1 MSIFCL
7 RIHLGLHLTDGLE
20 GRRGSPK
27 VLQQASGKA
36 RAEPNLPL
44 PAPWVTAFLNLL
56 LCKGT
61 APVARWRPLHLTT
74 PLPHPVCPFPP
85 CFQGC
90 LHGLPAHVLTR
101 VCVHVL
107 GNGFL
112 WVCSGGSWEYCT
124 RRSTSPTAL
133 AHQATQ
139 PTPFPQPSQCSTLS
153 GKGGCRVNS
162 RRTFFVSGSGDF
174 SVSPFPPSASP
185 MGLRTSAASV
195 WCVLSSN
202 QRLEKVYFVLF
213 PSALP
218 GGLGTQP

>member
-36 RAEPNLPL
+36 RAEPKLPL
-44 PAPWVTAFLNLL
+44 PAPWATALLTLL

-61 APVARWRPLHLTT
+61 APIARWRPLQLTT
-74 PLPHPVCPFPP
+74 PLPHPVCPFPALFP
-85 CFQGC
+85 R
-90 LHGLPAHVLTR
+90 LPTRPSCACAHTR
-101 VCVHVL
+101 VRPRARKWL
-107 GNGFL
+107 PPGLFL
-112 WVCSGGSWEYCT
+112 WALGVLYKAIYQSGSSCPSCHASNPLPPTKPVLHPLWEG
-124 RRSTSPTAL
+124 RMQSEL
-133 AHQATQ
+133 
-139 PTPFPQPSQCSTLS
+139 
-153 GKGGCRVNS
+153 S
-162 RRTFFVSGSGDF
+162 RRTFFVSGSGGF

-218 GGLGTQP
+218 EVLGT